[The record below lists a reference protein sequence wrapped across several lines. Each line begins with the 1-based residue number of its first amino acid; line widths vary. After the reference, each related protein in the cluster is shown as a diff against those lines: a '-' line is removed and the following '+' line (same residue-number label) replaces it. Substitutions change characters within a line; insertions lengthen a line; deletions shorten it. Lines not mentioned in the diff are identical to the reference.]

1 LQKTRS
7 IAQSITEYAIIL
19 ALVVV
24 VLILV
29 LSVTGVSVQKVFC
42 SVLRGL
48 GGSGAGCNSTYCQDN
63 FSDMSNWTDKTGWEV
78 RNGQLCNIQSKN
90 NGTLPNV
97 NSCSQTRDLPSDYE
111 ITVDYANLIA
121 GSNAGYGIFFRT
133 QSTNPLNGYIFQFDP
148 GLGNAFLFRKWVNGA
163 ELGAMQPIYYPPSSF
178 VFLNTPHQIKI
189 SAKGSLLKAYVDNQ
203 LVLSV
208 TDSTYASGG
217 TGLRVWGSSTSVCF
231 DNLAINPLP

>member
-7 IAQSITEYAIIL
+7 IAQSVTEYAIIL

-48 GGSGAGCNSTYCQDN
+48 GGSGPGCNTTYCQDN
-63 FSDMSNWTDKTGWEV
+63 FNDMANWSDKTGWTI
-78 RNGQLCNIQSKN
+78 RNGQLCNVTN
-90 NGTLPNV
+90 NGGLPNV

-111 ITVDYANLIA
+111 VTADYANLTA
-121 GSNAGYGIFFRT
+121 GAGYGIFIRT
-133 QSTNPLNGYIFQFDP
+133 QTTSPLNGYVFQFDP

-163 ELGAMQPIYYPPSSF
+163 EQGAMQPVYYPPSSF
-178 VFLNTPHQIKI
+178 VFLNTPHTIKVT
-189 SAKGSLLKAYVDNQ
+189 AKGSLLQAYVDGK
-203 LVLSV
+203 LVLSI
-208 TDSTYASGG
+208 TDSTYTSGG
-217 TGLRVWGSSTSVCF
+217 TGLRTWDSTSVCF
-231 DNLAINPLP
+231 DNFGIKPLP